1 MPDAHKNFAYSTI
14 TVAPSPATSGT
25 SLTVFTGQG
34 GLFPAPPFNAVVWPT
49 ASNPLASNAEIV
61 RVTAIAGD
69 VFTIVRTQESTTAR
83 SIILGDNIAAS
94 VTAKTLTDVEQA
106 IAGLGDVFGP
116 ASSTNEVIAVFDGTT
131 GKLLKVGSKTIAAIL
146 LDAAA
151 DAATKADAA
160 EADAIAAA
168 AADATTKSNAAQAA
182 AIAAAAADATTKA
195 NAAQSAAAADATSKA
210 NAAQAAAIAAS
221 QPLATVLSNTTAAFT
236 SAQETKLAGIAPGA
250 TVNSSDAALLDRAN
264 HTGTQSADTI
274 TDGATNKAFLAT
286 ERTKLA
292 GIATGATA
300 NSSDAALLNRAN
312 HTGTQAAGTIT
323 GLAAV
328 ATSGL
333 KSDVGLGSVDNTA
346 DAAKPVSTAQAA
358 ADTAAQSAAIAA
370 AALDATS
377 KANAAQA
384 AAVQRANHTGTQS
397 ADTLTDGTTNK
408 VFLATE
414 RTKLTALRV
423 ITSGTAAP
431 SGGVDGDI
439 YLQYT

>member
-1 MPDAHKNFAYSTI
+1 MPDAHKNFAYST
-14 TVAPSPATSGT
+14 VYAAPSPAASGT

-34 GLFPAPPFNAVVWPT
+34 ILFPSPPFNAVVWPT
-49 ASNPLASNAEIV
+49 ASNPLAFNAEIV

-106 IAGLGDVFGP
+106 IAGLGDVSGP
-116 ASSTNEVIAVFDGTT
+116 ASSTNEIVAVFDGAT
-131 GKLLKVGSKTIAAIL
+131 GKLLKGGGKTIAAIL

-151 DAATKADAA
+151 DAATKADTA
-160 EADAIAAA
+160 EADA
-168 AADATTKSNAAQAA
+168 TV
-182 AIAAAAADATTKA
+182 AAAADATTKA
-195 NAAQSAAAADATSKA
+195 NAAQSAAISAAASDATTKANAAQTAAAADATSKA

-221 QPLATVLSNTTAAFT
+221 QPLATVLTNTTASFT
-236 SAQETKLAGIAPGA
+236 TAQETKLGGIAA
-250 TVNSSDAALLDRAN
+250 
-264 HTGTQSADTI
+264 
-274 TDGATNKAFLAT
+274 
-286 ERTKLA
+286 
-292 GIATGATA
+292 GATA

-312 HTGTQAAGTIT
+312 HTGTQGAGTIT

-358 ADTAAQSAAIAA
+358 ADNAAQAAAIAA

-408 VFLATE
+408 AFLAAE
-414 RTKLTALRV
+414 RTKLDALRL

-431 SGGVDGDI
+431 SGGSDGDI